1 MQRQQGILQIHLPD
15 YGFLE
20 ADELFSVFR
29 VKVVK
34 KKCISCG
41 KYERVGLMNVEVPN
55 NSRKK
60 QNETECIFVHE
71 MRRKMPE
78 NAVRHFFFLL
88 ELGGILTAFVA
99 FLIYSGNLMVNYR

>member
-29 VKVVK
+29 VKVDE

-60 QNETECIFVHE
+60 QNETECILCMKCVE
-71 MRRKMPE
+71 KCPKM
-78 NAVRHFFFLL
+78 LL
-88 ELGGILTAFVA
+88 GTSSFC
-99 FLIYSGNLMVNYR
+99 